1 MIHIADRIR
10 DIYSRF
16 WTIFFTFRKTGRSEL
31 RAKKKRTEG
40 RVEGKSLIM
49 NLNICRF
56 NDSSHLLQIIVV
68 PLLRHE
74 FETQS
79 KYQGVEES
87 FVVRVQI

>member
-1 MIHIADRIR
+1 MI
-10 DIYSRF
+10 
-16 WTIFFTFRKTGRSEL
+16 RS
-31 RAKKKRTEG
+31 
-40 RVEGKSLIM
+40 
-49 NLNICRF
+49 
-56 NDSSHLLQIIVV
+56 LQQIIINPVQIVV

>member
-1 MIHIADRIR
+1 
-10 DIYSRF
+10 
-16 WTIFFTFRKTGRSEL
+16 
-31 RAKKKRTEG
+31 
-40 RVEGKSLIM
+40 M